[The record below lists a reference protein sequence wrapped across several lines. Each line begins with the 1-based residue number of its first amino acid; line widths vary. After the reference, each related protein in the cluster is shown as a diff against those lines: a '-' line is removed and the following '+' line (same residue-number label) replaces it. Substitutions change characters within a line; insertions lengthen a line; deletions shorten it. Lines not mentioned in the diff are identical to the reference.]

1 MGQISAIFQRLVRA
15 GKTEV
20 GIGIVITT
28 TAVAL
33 IALTLALILGF
44 NRWVSNTDQLDQAEE
59 RELAA
64 KYLDRS
70 VKTLIAQQK
79 VQLTWDDAFRAVGYG
94 SNFKWADTYFGDFLW
109 TNFHTDQLFLVS
121 PQAKLL
127 RAWDK
132 GQPRDFADDSAGY
145 DSIAAD
151 VASSLKKMAENG
163 SVYGQPAGVRRLKDT
178 SWPMDAKGRPLTRW
192 SYSLIDFHGQ
202 PALATVASIL
212 PDTTYSLLTRTPA
225 HVVAIRLL
233 DQEFLSAMGD
243 ALLLNDVAFSAQRPF
258 SPGVNDLELTDPHG
272 KRLGWITWHSPP
284 PSSILTGKVKPLFLV
299 YLAFLLAVIGGGWAI
314 VRELQQ
320 AMERLRESESKA
332 QYSAMHDAMTGL
344 ANRRCFLE
352 KLQLELD
359 DVVRNPAKALIA
371 VAYFDL
377 DHFKTINDTLG
388 HHVGDELVCAVAR
401 RARSELPK
409 FDFLARIGGDEFVI
423 TRRVGDVSRLS
434 SLIGEDVL
442 KLFNRPFEVAGHVID
457 VSASCGVSWAPD
469 HGVEAGDLLRRAD
482 VALYRA
488 KHRGRAR
495 WRAFT
500 PEMLS
505 QLHTR
510 RDLEIDLRVALA
522 EDRLQMVYQPLVD
535 AENGKILGFEA
546 LVRWNDPT
554 RGDVRP
560 DVFVQIAEQSGL
572 MTVLG
577 DCVLR
582 WTFAEIAQ
590 WQSKFF
596 SINLSPVQ
604 IMARGFLENLQAQV
618 EHYHIDPSNVVFEV
632 TEGVLMER
640 SNHVL
645 RVLREIKAMGFR
657 IALDD
662 FGTGFSS
669 LSYLRSFP
677 FDYIKVDKS
686 FVQNIENDVDALAI
700 LRAIVSLGLT
710 LNMKVV
716 AEGVETIL
724 QRQLVQAAGCQIMQ
738 GHLFWQAMAPHQV
751 SELLA
756 GDQTAA
762 ALRHVG

>member
-1 MGQISAIFQRLVRA
+1 MGRFSALFQRLVRA
-15 GKTEV
+15 GRTEV
-20 GIGIVITT
+20 GIGIVIAT

-33 IALTLALILGF
+33 LALTLALILGF
-44 NRWVSNTDQLDQAEE
+44 NRWVSNSDQIDQASE
-59 RELAA
+59 RQLVAN
-64 KYLDRS
+64 YLDRS
-70 VKTLIAQQK
+70 GKTLITQQK
-79 VQLTWDDAFRAVGYG
+79 VQLTWDDGFNAVGYG
-94 SNFKWADTYFGDFLW
+94 RDFKWADTYLGDFLW
-109 TNFHTDQLFLVS
+109 TNFHTDRLFLVT
-121 PQAKLL
+121 PKGELL
-127 RAWDK
+127 RSWDK
-132 GQPRDFADDSAGY
+132 GQPAGSAGFE
-145 DSIAAD
+145 SIAGD
-151 VASSLKKMAENG
+151 VASSLKKMAGNG
-163 SVYGQPAGVRRLKDT
+163 SVYGEPASFRKLADT
-178 SWPMDAKGRPLTRW
+178 TWPLDSKGRPLTRW
-192 SYSLIDFHGQ
+192 SYSLIEYHGQ
-202 PALATVASIL
+202 PALLTVASIL
-212 PDTTYSLLTRTPA
+212 PDTTYSLLNRTPN

-233 DQEFLSAMGD
+233 DKDFLHTMSE
-243 ALLLNDVAFSAQRPF
+243 ALLLDGITFSAQWPNAN
-258 SPGVNDLELTDPHG
+258 GVNGLELSDAHG
-272 KRLGWITWHSPP
+272 DKLGWLSWQWQ
-284 PSSILTGKVKPLFLV
+284 PSSAILKGKVKPLFLV
-299 YLAFLLAVIGGGWAI
+299 YLAFLLALIGGGWAI
-314 VRELQQ
+314 VRELLRAMDQLRLSERQ
-320 AMERLRESESKA
+320 A
-332 QYSAMHDAMTGL
+332 QHSAMHDAMTGL
-344 ANRRCFLE
+344 PNRTCFLE

-359 DVVRNPAKALIA
+359 EIEQCPKGEMIA

-377 DHFKTINDTLG
+377 DNFKTINDTLG
-388 HHVGDELVCAVAR
+388 HHVGDELVYQVAR
-401 RARSELPK
+401 RAREELPES
-409 FDFLARIGGDEFVI
+409 DFLARIGGDEFVI
-423 TRRVGDVSRLS
+423 TRRIPDPSQSISMV
-434 SLIGEDVL
+434 GEDVMH
-442 KLFNRPFEVAGHVID
+442 LFTRPFEIGGHVID

-469 HGVEAGDLLRRAD
+469 HGVNAGDLLRSAD

-535 AENGKILGFEA
+535 AESGAILGFEA
-546 LVRWNDPT
+546 LVRWNDPS

-572 MTVLG
+572 MTMLG

-582 WTFAEIAQ
+582 WTFADIAQ
-590 WQSKFF
+590 WQGKFF

-604 IMARGFLENLQAQV
+604 IMARGFIENLQAQV
-618 EHYHIDPSNVVFEV
+618 EHYNVDPSKVIFEV

-645 RVLREIKAMGFR
+645 AVLREIKAMGFR

-700 LRAIVSLGLT
+700 LRAIVSLGLS

-716 AEGVETIL
+716 AEGVETML
-724 QRQLVQAAGCQIMQ
+724 QRQLVQAAGCQLMQ
-738 GHLFWQAMAPHQV
+738 GHLFWQAMAPEQV
-751 SELLA
+751 TGLLG
-756 GDQTAA
+756 GDQPPV
-762 ALRHVG
+762 ALRQAG